1 MRVKLAYY
9 SICLLVIS
17 LMHGC
22 VSQNKQTKADQ
33 SSAHTQ
39 ENAQAVPHQD
49 PAKNQMVNS
58 GQSRKECGDIDGSYY
73 RLNLALQNSELGD
86 FRVGATGHGAPPK
99 YYYPDGQ
106 RRLMTMRAS
115 KVDAYRALA
124 EVVGGLHIWGGTTI
138 SDMVVE
144 KDRYRT
150 FIDTYVRGARVISV
164 DAGEDET
171 YTTVVELNINDRFL
185 WQILAFVDP
194 STAKYCFKKSNDGA
208 VAYYGNSNVVS
219 TFYYS
224 E

>member
-9 SICLLVIS
+9 SVCLLVIS

-33 SSAHTQ
+33 SSAVTQ
-39 ENAQAVPHQD
+39 ENAQAVPHQEQ
-49 PAKNQMVNS
+49 AKNQMVNS
-58 GQSRKECGDIDGSYY
+58 GHSGNECGAIDASYH
-73 RLNLALQNSELGD
+73 RLNLALKNGELGD

-164 DAGEDET
+164 DEGEDET

-185 WQILAFVDP
+185 WQVLAFVDP
-194 STAKYCFKKSNDGA
+194 TSTKYCYKQSNDGSI
-208 VAYYGNSNVVS
+208 AYYGTSNVVS